1 VQEQRAAAT
10 GAAAGADNGER
21 EARPESEAE
30 RLLQGQRAYYNMV
43 HTVRCAAIAKV
54 ASGLKAGSMHC
65 MMTFG
70 DMLSSPSPS

>member
-1 VQEQRAAAT
+1 MALHILQVQEQRAAAT

-43 HTVRCAAIAKV
+43 HTVRCEAMERWR
-54 ASGLKAGSMHC
+54 LAGR
-65 MMTFG
+65 TEA
-70 DMLSSPSPS
+70 LTAW